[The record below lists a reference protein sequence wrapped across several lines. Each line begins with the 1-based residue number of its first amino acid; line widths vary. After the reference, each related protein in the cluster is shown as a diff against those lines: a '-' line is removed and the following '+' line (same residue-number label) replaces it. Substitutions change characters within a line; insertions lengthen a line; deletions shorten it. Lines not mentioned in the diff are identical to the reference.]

1 MSGPDDG
8 HRDGHRH
15 PHRDGR
21 RDGHLRGLLDGQVAL
36 VTGASGGIGR
46 GIALRFAEAGAAVAV
61 HFRTNAEAAGEV
73 VDLIV
78 GSGGHAVALRADL
91 TVEDE
96 CHRLVRE
103 AADRCGGR
111 LTALVNNAGVQPV
124 QELPGMTAGDWRA
137 VVDANVSSV
146 FACTQA
152 AVEVMREGRGQGDR
166 RDPSEVSDISDVGVV
181 SDRRGSAAGP
191 VGSIT
196 HIASIEATHPAPL
209 HAHYSASKAAVLA
222 HARAAA
228 LEYGPYGIRVN
239 TVSPGLIDRAG
250 LAEAWPDGVRRW
262 QQAVPTGRLGR
273 PEDVGDACV
282 FLASPMA
289 SWITGHDLVV
299 DGGVSARPTW

>member
-1 MSGPDDG
+1 VSGPDDG
-8 HRDGHRH
+8 HRDRHR
-15 PHRDGR
+15 G
-21 RDGHLRGLLDGQVAL
+21 GLLDGQVAL

-46 GIALRFAEAGAAVAV
+46 GIALRFAAAGAAVAV
-61 HFRTNAEAAGEV
+61 HFRTNAEAAREV
-73 VDLIV
+73 VDLIED
-78 GSGGHAVALRADL
+78 SGGHGVALRADL

-166 RDPSEVSDISDVGVV
+166 RDPSGL
-181 SDRRGSAAGP
+181 SDRRDSSGGP

-209 HAHYSASKAAVLA
+209 HAHYSASKAAVVA
-222 HARAAA
+222 HARSAA